1 MKTDSI
7 DRTITGY
14 AGQHQSLQNNPHG
27 RLTLPLTVYP
37 MQLAD
42 VTIEEEYHN
51 EHSGRHHG
59 TSCLEEKQTV
69 TLTDTQTNGALFY
82 DNDQTLYF

>member
-27 RLTLPLTVYP
+27 RLTVYP

-51 EHSGRHHG
+51 EQHG
-59 TSCLEEKQTV
+59 I
-69 TLTDTQTNGALFY
+69 
-82 DNDQTLYF
+82 